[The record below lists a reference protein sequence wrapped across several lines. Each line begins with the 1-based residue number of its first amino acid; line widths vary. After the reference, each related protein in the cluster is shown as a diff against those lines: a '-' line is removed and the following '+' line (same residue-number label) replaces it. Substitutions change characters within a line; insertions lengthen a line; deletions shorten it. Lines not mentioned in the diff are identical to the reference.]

1 MGYIFL
7 MSIAGSALFVGYLC
21 WEKVLGKS
29 ITQCMKYKALMIVML
44 VYLVPWAWLKGIYKY
59 IMGLFWLEEVDA
71 EAKGLINVAN
81 IETKELA
88 YRTKEYRLLM
98 LGVMVWFSIAIIL
111 LIIRTGKFVAKGHRF
126 HALSID
132 CKDKN
137 LEQALKRLKE
147 KVRYRRRPEIVWTR
161 VDNETFTLG
170 TIKPVIV
177 LQKEYAEGD
186 LYWILKHEMMHIVR
200 KDLWA
205 KLLLEFVCCLHW
217 FNPLIYVLNRKIR
230 YLCETACDESVIKG
244 CTEEECQTY
253 ISLLDRN
260 KKSSRIRLPF
270 GNALEGGSKEI
281 DKRIALM
288 RDRKRAGGEERVL
301 AICIFGLL
309 VFLNSLT
316 SLVYPDVH
324 HVKIAVIEAAKDSV
338 NGGNFWTYDFAEEG
352 YGIPIE
358 SILYDEQFVD
368 STGEIYPMDI
378 AHGHSACLEHDSVP
392 GIIQIH
398 KRTDDGGCIIET
410 YEGTRCKEC
419 GIIWKGEFIH
429 DITTTFCPHELLSEE

>member
-21 WEKVLGKS
+21 WEKILGKS
-29 ITQCMKYKALMIVML
+29 VTQCVKYRALMIVML
-44 VYLVPWAWLKGIYKY
+44 VYSVPWIWIKGIYRT
-59 IMGLFWLEEVDA
+59 IIELFWPGEIA
-71 EAKGLINVAN
+71 TEARGLINVAD

-88 YRTKEYRLLM
+88 YHTKEYRLLT
-98 LGVMVWFSIAIIL
+98 LGMMIWFAIAVIL
-111 LIIRTGKFVAKGHRF
+111 LIIRTGKFVVKSQRF
-126 HALSID
+126 HALAIK
-132 CKDKN
+132 CGDKN
-137 LEQALKRLKE
+137 LEQTLKRLKE
-147 KVRYRRRPEIVWTR
+147 KGWYGRSPEIVWTR

-200 KDLWA
+200 MDLWV
-205 KLLLEFVCCLHW
+205 KRLLEFVCCLHW
-217 FNPLIYVLNRKIR
+217 FNPLIYILNRKLR
-230 YLCETACDESVIKG
+230 YLCETACDESVIRG

-270 GNALEGGSKEI
+270 GSALEGGSKEI
-281 DKRIALM
+281 NQRIALM
-288 RDRKRAGGEERVL
+288 RDRKRIGGGERVL
-301 AICIFGLL
+301 AICTFGLL
-309 VFLNSLT
+309 VFLDSLT

-324 HVKIAVIEAAKDSV
+324 HVKNAVIEAAKDSID
-338 NGGNFWTYDFAEEG
+338 GGNFWTYDFAEEG
-352 YGIPIE
+352 YDIPIE

-368 STGEIYPMDI
+368 STGEIYPMD
-378 AHGHSACLEHDSVP
+378 SVSEDSSCLQHDIVS
-392 GIIQIH
+392 GIVQIH
-398 KRTDDGGCIIET
+398 KKSDDGSCTIET

-419 GIIWKGEFIH
+419 GTIWKGEYLH
-429 DITTTFCPHELLSEE
+429 KMRTTFCPHELLSEE